1 AREQM
6 LSVNN
11 LLQPSNGEPIVAPTL
26 DMVLGVYYL
35 TTARP
40 GAKGQDKAFSDFDD
54 AKLAY
59 DIGIIDLQAQ
69 IKLRVPPVPSINGE
83 SDEEFQAQQIVNTT
97 MGRAIFNE
105 AINSVL
111 RLHGQEP
118 LPFFN
123 EVVDRAGLKKIVAG
137 LIRRYGNED
146 TAQVLDAIKRLGFRY
161 ATQSGTT
168 IAISDITMPTEK
180 DGILKIADE
189 EVQRIERDYRRG
201 LITDDERYNE
211 VIEVWTKAKD
221 QVTKAVAG
229 VLDPFGPVA
238 MMAQSGAKGNIQQ
251 ISQMSGMRGLM

>member
-1 AREQM
+1 Q
-6 LSVNN
+6 
-11 LLQPSNGEPIVAPTL
+11 AP
-26 DMVLGVYYL
+26 
-35 TTARP
+35 
-40 GAKGQDKAFSDFDD
+40 
-54 AKLAY
+54 
-59 DIGIIDLQAQ
+59 
-69 IKLRVPPVPSINGE
+69 IKLRVPAHQPGNGTADGEEDGYQPS
-83 SDEEFQAQQIVNTT
+83 QIVTTT
-97 MGRAIFNE
+97 MGRAIFND
-105 AINSVL
+105 AINTVL
-111 RLHGQEP
+111 LRHGQEP
-118 LPFFN
+118 LAYFN
-123 EVVDRAGLKKIVAG
+123 EVVDRAGLKKIVAA

-168 IAISDITMPTEK
+168 IAISDITQPTEK

-251 ISQMSGMRGLM
+251 ISQMSGMRGLMADPSGRIIELPIRSSFRDGLTVLEYF